1 MYIEVVHDAQG
12 NIMHCYCADT
22 LPDRDGEAL
31 FTVQG
36 GLPVGQEQARL
47 NIDTLT
53 AMEIDGACGQK
64 AVIDTTTGQPKLI
77 YVDRSQYIIQ
87 TYRVDLSS
95 VVTPPSGVNI
105 PPGMKVRGL
114 AKKV

>member
-1 MYIEVVHDAQG
+1 MYIEVVHDALG

-22 LPDRDGEAL
+22 LPAMDGDAL

-36 GLPVGQEQARL
+36 GLPEGQEQARI

-64 AVIDTTTGQPKLI
+64 AVIDPATGQPKLI

-95 VVTPPSGVNI
+95 EITPPTGVNI
-105 PPGMKVRGL
+105 PPGMKVHCL